1 MSELHHHLVV
11 CPICSIDDLR
21 LCPDVPE
28 TTRDS
33 MRRRAAEDPDAHR
46 AYADKV
52 IYERITTRGEGK

>member
-1 MSELHHHLVV
+1 MSELHRHLVV
-11 CPICSIDDLR
+11 CRNCSIDDLR

-33 MRRRAAEDPDAHR
+33 MRKRAAEDPAAHR

-52 IYERITTRGEGK
+52 IYERITTTEKPK